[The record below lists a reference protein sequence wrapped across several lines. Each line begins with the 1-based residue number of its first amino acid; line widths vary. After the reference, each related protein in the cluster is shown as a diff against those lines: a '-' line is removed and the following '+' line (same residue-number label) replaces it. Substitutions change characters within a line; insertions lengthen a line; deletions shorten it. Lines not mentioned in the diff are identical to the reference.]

1 MQASLSTLVQNKR
14 LQTPGSTGGDGIHPL
29 LGVPAPATRDA
40 GTETPL
46 HFVEKNI
53 GTSFSFFYYF
63 ICHILLISFFLSFFC
78 LIFLLLLL
86 DPNYDWNEW
95 GLRRRALQIANLK
108 KCTTDGT
115 QTDMSHFRRENE
127 SQVYLPRT
135 QETQTRQ
142 DTGTNP
148 KRVHTYIAGLRNGSS
163 TEYASKYAEDGD
175 TKQKTTKKTTVVN
188 LTFEL

>member
-1 MQASLSTLVQNKR
+1 MKDAS
-14 LQTPGSTGGDGIHPL
+14 
-29 LGVPAPATRDA
+29 
-40 GTETPL
+40 TETPV
-46 HFVEKNI
+46 HFVKKNI
-53 GTSFSFFYYF
+53 
-63 ICHILLISFFLSFFC
+63 
-78 LIFLLLLL
+78 

-108 KCTTDGT
+108 KCATDGT

-135 QETQTRQ
+135 QETQTKQ

-148 KRVHTYIAGLRNGSS
+148 KRVHTYIAGLRNGNS
-163 TEYASKYAEDGD
+163 TQYASKYAEDGD
-175 TKQKTTKKTTVVN
+175 NPSQKTKKKTTVVN